1 MRNELSTA
9 ILALTTE
16 KDLPREIVVAAVE
29 EALGQTYRKQ
39 YGTIPETRVSMDLD
53 TGQFRVLGKK
63 TVVIDVRDDR
73 TQITLKDAQSL
84 EDPGGLGDV
93 VEVDITPSD
102 FSRIGAQSAKQAIL
116 QRIHEAERDLIYNEF
131 AGKEGELLTGM
142 IQRIETRG
150 VIVDLGRAEGVLPA
164 AEQAPRERY
173 RVGQRLKVY
182 TVEVSRGA
190 RMPTIILSRTHKDLV
205 KRLFEVEVPEIYSG
219 SVEIKSIAREP
230 GSRSKIA
237 VMARQEGIDPVGACV
252 GLRGAR
258 IQTVVNELNNEKIDV
273 IQYNEDPAKFVANAL
288 SPADVTRVHIDAA
301 NKRAEVVVPDS
312 MLSLAIGKEG
322 QNARLAAK
330 LTGWRVDI
338 KGFQGLEEEK
348 RRAAE
353 AAADLPSDYDGGTEA
368 ALAGAESGD
377 KQETQAQS

>member
-1 MRNELSTA
+1 
-9 ILALTTE
+9 
-16 KDLPREIVVAAVE
+16 
-29 EALGQTYRKQ
+29 
-39 YGTIPETRVSMDLD
+39 
-53 TGQFRVLGKK
+53 
-63 TVVIDVRDDR
+63 
-73 TQITLKDAQSL
+73 
-84 EDPGGLGDV
+84 
-93 VEVDITPSD
+93 
-102 FSRIGAQSAKQAIL
+102 
-116 QRIHEAERDLIYNEF
+116 
-131 AGKEGELLTGM
+131 M

-219 SVEIKSIAREP
+219 TVEIRSIAREP

-273 IQYNEDPAKFVANAL
+273 IQFNEDPAKFVANAL
-288 SPADVTRVHIDAA
+288 SPADVTSVNIDAA
-301 NKRAEVVVPDS
+301 NKRAEVVVPDN

-353 AAADLPSDYDGGTEA
+353 AAADLQNDYRGETEA
-368 ALAGAESGD
+368 ALTGIESGE
-377 KQETQAQS
+377 KRETQEQS

>member
-29 EALGQTYRKQ
+29 EALAQTYRKQ

-53 TGQFRVLGKK
+53 TGQFRVMGKK
-63 TVVIDVRDDR
+63 TVVIDVRDER
-73 TQITLKDAQSL
+73 TQITLKEAQGL
-84 EDPGGLGDV
+84 EDPGGLGDI

-150 VIVDLGRAEGVLPA
+150 VIIDLGRAEGVLPT

-173 RVGQRLKVY
+173 RIGQRLKVY
-182 TVEVSRGA
+182 TVEVNRGA
-190 RMPTIILSRTHKDLV
+190 RLPTIVLSRTHKDLV

-219 SVEIKSIAREP
+219 VVEIKSIAREP

-237 VMARQEGIDPVGACV
+237 VMARQEGVDPVGACV

-273 IQYNEDPAKFVANAL
+273 IQYSDNPATFVANAL
-288 SPADVTRVHIDAA
+288 SPADVTSVTIDAP
-301 NKRAEVVVPDS
+301 NKRAEVVVQDS

-338 KGFQGLEEEK
+338 KGFQSLEEEK
-348 RRAAE
+348 RVREDGDGLAEYTPEAE
-353 AAADLPSDYDGGTEA
+353 AALPSADPAMTQRSEA
-368 ALAGAESGD
+368 
-377 KQETQAQS
+377 QT